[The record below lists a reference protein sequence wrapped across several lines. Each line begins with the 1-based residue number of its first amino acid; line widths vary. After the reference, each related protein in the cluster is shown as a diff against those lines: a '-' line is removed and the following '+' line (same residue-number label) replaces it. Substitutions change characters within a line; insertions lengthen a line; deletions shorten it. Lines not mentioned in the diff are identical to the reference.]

1 MLMCEHIYKAI
12 GVGPCPKCGLDTHST
27 DWVKQNQL
35 MKEYK
40 EEVGYFYNT
49 TEWWSI

>member
-1 MLMCEHIYKAI
+1 MCEHIYRYTGI
-12 GVGPCPKCGLDTHST
+12 GPCPKCGLDKHST
-27 DWVKQNQL
+27 DWAKQNQL